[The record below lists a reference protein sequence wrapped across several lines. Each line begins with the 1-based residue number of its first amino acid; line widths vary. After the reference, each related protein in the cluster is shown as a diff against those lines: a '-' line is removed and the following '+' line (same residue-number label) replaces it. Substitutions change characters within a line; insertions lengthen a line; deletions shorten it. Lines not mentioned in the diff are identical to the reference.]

1 MLLFTLAGNSLM
13 EVDSFLVLLAIVR
26 WNQILLF
33 VALIYHYIIAD
44 QLQMS
49 GGYICGLAP

>member
-1 MLLFTLAGNSLM
+1 MMIDILKMKIAYDMCNMLLFTLAGNSLM

-33 VALIYHYIIAD
+33 IRFI
-44 QLQMS
+44 
-49 GGYICGLAP
+49 

>member
-1 MLLFTLAGNSLM
+1 MTLDVNMLLFTLAGNSLM

-33 VALIYHYIIAD
+33 IFIGREDPVVAMLR
-44 QLQMS
+44 L
-49 GGYICGLAP
+49 G

>member
-1 MLLFTLAGNSLM
+1 MCVFRYFRYDVKLLLFTLAGNSLM

-33 VALIYHYIIAD
+33 IRFI
-44 QLQMS
+44 
-49 GGYICGLAP
+49 